1 MDRLLAAGYAG
12 HWQLVRV
19 DWPQLARKKK
29 LLDLPLGRAC
39 LEAGS
44 LPEAE
49 LHVRSTLDAERR
61 WGNKARRAN
70 AFRVLPDGEAAKLE
84 EAQQQAEPKMAP
96 RHGGPLLGDSSDVW
110 SCR

>member
-1 MDRLLAAGYAG
+1 MLNNEASAEEEFVILRNSLAPVVGGYTADQTVTMDRLLAAGYTS

-39 LEAGS
+39 LGAGS

-61 WGNKARRAN
+61 GVTR
-70 AFRVLPDGEAAKLE
+70 PT
-84 EAQQQAEPKMAP
+84 
-96 RHGGPLLGDSSDVW
+96 
-110 SCR
+110 